1 MEGVKNYYLNK
12 RRKKIL
18 NRELDLPISILS
30 NDIAYN
36 HISSDFRSFLHGN
49 NSYDGFLNGFNEI
62 RKSNIERAYNL
73 YQENYSKE
81 FIDPEKLV
89 ESIRSSSRYYYWKT
103 KDYISKN
110 LKEPQVIGQESMK
123 VPYEVGETTGIQ
135 VHHLNRL
142 KSFINNDG
150 IASLKDAMNAVDAK
164 YQVAMTDEAHLRDPN
179 IGHAGNFSNN
189 PKINNPFDIPDSIPN
204 DYYRVLKE
212 KRADLIE
219 IDLNEGGLYTGVVSL
234 LILMTLNKSQK
245 SNNALIRKLQNEK
258 IFLRLSA
265 IGFGVTTRES
275 LRDIIHDSKL
285 VQESL
290 FELRDIMILANNKY
304 SSLFSDELL
313 ATVAD
318 IDLLADSASIAGF
331 SIVFQL
337 FQAHEQYRK
346 TGSIDYIDQGS
357 QMVGKTVIIGGGK
370 YLLTAA
376 GTDPTGASLI
386 IAVVYIGG
394 NFLYRSHRAKFYI
407 RIEGQKRISTRD
419 YINNQIDSIETLL
432 LNEVNNELDF
442 STPSGAV
449 FSESEIYRYALWRV
463 WDNSKPLIM
472 FIGLNPSTADEIE
485 DDQTVRI
492 CTNFVKR
499 WGYGG
504 FILGNLF
511 AYRTKDPQ
519 QLKMASDPVG
529 TKNEYWLLY
538 LAQKATKVIA
548 VWGNHGN
555 YKNRS
560 DEVKNLFDDLYYLD
574 LNKTGEPSHPIGLK
588 VNIVPKKFT

>member
-1 MEGVKNYYLNK
+1 MDGVKNYYLKK
-12 RRKKIL
+12 RGKKIL
-18 NRELDLPISILS
+18 DRELDLPISILS

-36 HISSDFRSFLHGN
+36 HISSDYRSFLHGN
-49 NSYDGFLNGFNEI
+49 KSSDGFLDGFNQI

-89 ESIRSSSRYYYWKT
+89 ESIRSSSRYHYYKT
-103 KDYISKN
+103 KDFISKN
-110 LKEPQVIGQESMK
+110 LKEPKVIGEEGTN

-135 VHHLNRL
+135 VHHLKRL
-142 KSFINNDG
+142 KSFVNDDG
-150 IASLKDAMNAVDAK
+150 LTSLKDAMNAVDAK
-164 YQVAMTDEAHLRDPN
+164 YQVAMTDKGHLRDPD

-189 PKINNPFDIPDSIPN
+189 PKIEDPYDIKDSIPN
-204 DYYRVLKE
+204 EYYRVLEE
-212 KRADLIE
+212 KRVESINVDFS
-219 IDLNEGGLYTGVVSL
+219 EGGLYTGVASL
-234 LILMTLNKSQK
+234 IILMALNKSQK
-245 SNNALIRKLQNEK
+245 SNNVLIRKLQNEK
-258 IFLRLSA
+258 LYLRLSA

-275 LRDIIHDSKL
+275 LRDIIQDSKL

-304 SSLFSDELL
+304 NSLFSDELL
-313 ATVAD
+313 GTVAD
-318 IDLLADSASIAGF
+318 IDLLADSASIVGF

-337 FQAHEQYRK
+337 FHAHEQHRK

-357 QMVGKTVIIGGGK
+357 QLVGKTLIIGGGK

-394 NFLYRSHRAKFYI
+394 NFFYRSHRAKFFI
-407 RIEGQKRISTRD
+407 RIEDQKKISTRN
-419 YINNQIDSIETLL
+419 YINKQIDSIETLL
-432 LNEVNNELDF
+432 LNEVNNVLDF
-442 STPSGAV
+442 SNPTGALI
-449 FSESEIYRYALWRV
+449 SESEIYRYALWRI

-472 FIGLNPSTADEIE
+472 FIGLNPSTADGSE

-519 QLKMASDPVG
+519 QLKRANNPVG
-529 TKNEYWLLY
+529 TENDYWLLY

-555 YKNRS
+555 FKNRS
-560 DEVKNLFDDLYYLD
+560 DEVKNLIDDLYYLD

-588 VNIVPKKFT
+588 VDTEPKKFE